1 MRQFIRV
8 LFLLAFFL
16 LGNAPNGAAQF
27 FEAGVQ
33 KLEPPI
39 TAPNFTL
46 NKLGGG
52 KISLKDLRGK
62 IILLN
67 FFAPWCEVC
76 QKESSSFEKMAE
88 EYKVKGVAFLLIAA
102 RAKEKD
108 LREFK
113 KEFHISL
120 PILMDKNGAA
130 AKAYKVF
137 GHHETFFINREG
149 KIVGKSFGIG
159 TWPSANMRKLIQYL
173 LAEDR

>member
-1 MRQFIRV
+1 MVFV
-8 LFLLAFFL
+8 LMVIFLLT
-16 LGNAPNGAAQF
+16 NAWIVAAQF

-33 KLEPPI
+33 KPESPI
-39 TAPNFTL
+39 VAPDFTL

-52 KISLKDLRGK
+52 KVSLKDLRGK

-67 FFAPWCEVC
+67 FFVPWCEVC
-76 QKESSSFEKMAE
+76 RKESSSFEKMAE
-88 EYKVKGVAFLLIAA
+88 EYKVKDLVFFLVAAK
-102 RAKEKD
+102 AKEKD

-120 PILMDKNGAA
+120 PILMDKSGSV

-137 GHHETFFINREG
+137 GHHETFFINRQG

-159 TWPSANMRKLIQYL
+159 IWTSPNMKKLLEYL
-173 LAEDR
+173 LAEDK